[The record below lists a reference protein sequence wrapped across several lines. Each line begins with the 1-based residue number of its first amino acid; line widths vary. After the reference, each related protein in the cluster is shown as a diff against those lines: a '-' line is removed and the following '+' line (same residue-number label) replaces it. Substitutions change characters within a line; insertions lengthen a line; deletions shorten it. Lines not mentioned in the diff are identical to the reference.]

1 MNEYKAKISYLRI
14 APRKVRLVADLVRKS
29 KSIDDAIYNLKYST
43 KRASTP
49 ILKLLDSAIANAKQQ
64 DSSLVE
70 DKMFI
75 KEIRVDE
82 SVKLKRFRAGSRGN
96 VKPID
101 KKTSN
106 VFIVLSTKDT
116 TPSKEIQTE
125 EVKKENNNTIDTK
138 EEKEEINNISKNV
151 EKNKDLN
158 NNKSKN

>member
-1 MNEYKAKISYLRI
+1 MNEYRAKISYLRI
-14 APRKVRLVADLVRKS
+14 APRKARLVADLVRKS
-29 KSIDDAIYNLKYST
+29 KNIDDAIYNLKYST

-49 ILKLLDSAIANAKQQ
+49 ILKLLNSAIANAQQQ
-64 DSSLVE
+64 DSSLVA

-106 VFIVLSTKDT
+106 VFIVLSTKDI
-116 TPSKEIQTE
+116 TPSKNTQRE
-125 EVKKENNNTIDTK
+125 EAKKENNNAIDTK
-138 EEKEEINNISKNV
+138 EEKEQTNNEDKKV
-151 EKNKDLN
+151 KENKDLN
-158 NNKSKN
+158 NNENKT